1 MDHHHYKKAR
11 IDPADRVAVYERYI
25 LDMLLQSD
33 IKDEHHD
40 SSVMFEIKHHHSTA
54 QFARVLAK
62 KRNLPIDVCT
72 VGALMHDIYVAK
84 YGSYKNHA
92 QKSADLASSI
102 LEELGGFSEEEK
114 QQILLVIS
122 NHSDK
127 DIWSESPFE
136 EFGKDVDILDSFLY
150 PNAFG
155 YYLKHK
161 NIPVFYNYVIRAIK
175 IWDELNIPH
184 PRDFSIFDNYK
195 DNWLNYKFELSESES
210 ESFICL
216 ICQLSKNESNLDL
229 IPPTLLFKASGNVIT
244 FYINSDSYNTLKNA
258 ITSTSYIKNEN
269 ISEEAKELI
278 VSSRQAYILLWSAI
292 DTYEVL
298 EEPANSKRL
307 NELGILRQEPTT

>member
-1 MDHHHYKKAR
+1 M
-11 IDPADRVAVYERYI
+11 I
-25 LDMLLQSD
+25 DMLLQSEL
-33 IKDEHHD
+33 KDEYRE
-40 SSVMFEIKHHHSTA
+40 SSLAFELNHHHSTA
-54 QFARVLAK
+54 QFARLLAR
-62 KRNLPIDVCT
+62 KRNLPRDVCT

-84 YGSYKNHA
+84 CGSYKNHA

-102 LEELGGFSEEEK
+102 LDDLGGFSEEEK
-114 QQILLVIS
+114 QQILLIIS

-127 DIWSESPFE
+127 DTLSENPFE

-161 NIPVFYNYVIRAIK
+161 EIPVFFCYVVRAK
-175 IWDELNIPH
+175 RIWDELNIPQ

-195 DNWLNYKFELSESES
+195 DNWLNYKFNYSESES
-210 ESFICL
+210 ESFIGL

-229 IPPTLLFKASGNVIT
+229 IPPTLLFKTTGDVIT
-244 FYINSDSYNTLKNA
+244 FYVNSDSYNNFKNA
-258 ITSTSYIKNEN
+258 ITNISYIQNKN

-278 VSSRQAYILLWSAI
+278 ASSRQAYILLWSSI

-298 EEPANSKRL
+298 EEPTDSKRL